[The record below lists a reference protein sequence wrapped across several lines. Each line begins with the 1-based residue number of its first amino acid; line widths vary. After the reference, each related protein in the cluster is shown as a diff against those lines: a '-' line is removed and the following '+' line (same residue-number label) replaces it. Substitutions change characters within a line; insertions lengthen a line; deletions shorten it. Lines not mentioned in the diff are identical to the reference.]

1 MLSKFKSNISAPL
14 LVALVYLLLI
24 LSRIINIPEMTG
36 ENEYIGVIVL
46 QLLIFLLPAVVYS
59 KLKGEG
65 YALRLRIRPIGGQHL
80 LVALLGAGVL
90 VCGSL
95 LMTILFGAVP
105 AKESFSLYKTFTAS
119 FDGSAEAIILVS
131 VAYAVVPALCEE
143 FFFRSILS
151 AEYEEYGIGKALLM
165 SSLFFG
171 MVHYDLTKLPIYF
184 FAGCVLFATMY
195 ATRSLIGSIIVHLL
209 YNLFGLF
216 GEKFASEVYNTTGST
231 ELFLMLLFGVFL
243 LLAALFCGEA
253 ARLYR
258 KYARLN
264 TPSEYIRQKKKKKRE
279 DGALSELAEILLAPP
294 ALACYL
300 IFILSAWLLR

>member
-1 MLSKFKSNISAPL
+1 MLSKFKSNITAPL

-80 LVALLGAGVL
+80 LVSLLGAGTL
-90 VCGSL
+90 ICGSL
-95 LMTILFGAVP
+95 LMTILFSSEP
-105 AKESFSLYKTFTAS
+105 QNESFSLYKTFTAS
-119 FDGSAEAIILVS
+119 FDGSAEAIILAT

-143 FFFRSILS
+143 FFFRSLMS

-171 MVHYDLTKLPIYF
+171 MVHYDFAKLPIYF
-184 FAGCVLFATMY
+184 FAGCVLFATLY
-195 ATRSLIGSIIVHLL
+195 ATRSLIGSIIVHFL

-216 GEKFASEVYNTTGST
+216 GESFASEVYNTTGST
-231 ELFLMLLFGVFL
+231 ELFLLLLFGAFL
-243 LLAALFCGEA
+243 LMAALFCGEA

-258 KYARLN
+258 RYARLN
-264 TPSEYIRQKKKKKRE
+264 TPSDYALPKKKKKSE
-279 DGALSELAEILLAPP
+279 EGALTEFAESLLSPP

-300 IFILSAWLLR
+300 IFILAAWLLK